1 MVRSM
6 TGFGRAE
13 SNQSGRNISVEIR
26 AVNHRYLEFSCRVPR
41 SYGFLEER
49 LKNLVQ
55 QSVARGKVD
64 MYVSIEQPQDACV
77 TVSVNHPLAEGY
89 VKALKEIAE
98 TYGLSGLPTAE
109 SLARLPDILS
119 ISKEPE
125 DEDSVWNDVMLVA
138 KEAIEAFNAM
148 RSREGERLVE
158 DVRSR
163 LVTILDD
170 VAFVEQRSP
179 ETVSEYR
186 SRLESRIR
194 ELLGDHEV
202 DEQRLLTE
210 TAVFADRIA
219 VAEETVRLRSHII
232 ELEGLFNEKAAVGRR
247 MDFIVQEMN
256 REANTT
262 GSKCLDAEITRHV
275 VNIKSEIEKIRE
287 QIQNIE

>member
-1 MVRSM
+1 MIRSM

-64 MYVSIEQPQDACV
+64 MYVSIEQPQNACV
-77 TVSVNHPLAEGY
+77 TVSVNHPLVEGY

-109 SLARLPDILS
+109 SIARLPDVLS
-119 ISKEPE
+119 VSKEPE

-138 KEAIEAFNAM
+138 KDAIEAFNAM
-148 RSREGERLVE
+148 RAREGERLVE

-163 LVTILDD
+163 LTAILDD

-232 ELEGLFNEKAAVGRR
+232 ELEGLFNEKTAVGRR

-262 GSKCLDAEITRHV
+262 GSKCLDAEITKHV

>member
-1 MVRSM
+1 MIRSM

-64 MYVSIEQPQDACV
+64 MYVSIEQPQNACV
-77 TVSVNHPLAEGY
+77 TVSVNHPLVEGY

-109 SLARLPDILS
+109 SIARLPDVLS
-119 ISKEPE
+119 VSKEPE

-138 KEAIEAFNAM
+138 KDAIEAFNAM
-148 RSREGERLVE
+148 RAREGERLVE

-163 LVTILDD
+163 LTAILDD

-202 DEQRLLTE
+202 DEQRLWTE

-232 ELEGLFNEKAAVGRR
+232 ELEGLFNEKTAVGRR

-262 GSKCLDAEITRHV
+262 GSKCLDAEITKHV